1 MQFWIISGIIYTH
14 LVKKYPY
21 YNEDKRN
28 LANIFPIPYTKNSC
42 LVFLIVLIEIV
53 SILELFFSIGKLSL
67 YIKDLKDMSSDDV
80 TDQNS
85 NMVQYLLFRLSR
97 NFICKQKV
105 YL

>member
-80 TDQNS
+80 TDQNY
-85 NMVQYLLFRLSR
+85 NMMKYSLFTFAR
-97 NFICKQKV
+97 NFARKQTD